1 MGTESD
7 SGICKGGDDGIGCR
21 NCAAYDCEMGI
32 KNDCRRNAE
41 GYSDPTA
48 YEALKNMEQEEERFH
63 KLLDTIFALCE
74 LSDFHIEERIVIKD
88 KRTGRI
94 WR

>member
-1 MGTESD
+1 MA
-7 SGICKGGDDGIGCR
+7 KDDL
-21 NCAAYDCEMGI
+21 
-32 KNDCRRNAE
+32 RRNAE
-41 GYSDPTA
+41 GYYDPTA
-48 YEALKNMEQEEERFH
+48 YEAMKNIERDEERFH

-88 KRTGRI
+88 KRTGKV

>member
-1 MGTESD
+1 MA
-7 SGICKGGDDGIGCR
+7 KDDLR
-21 NCAAYDCEMGI
+21 
-32 KNDCRRNAE
+32 KNAE
-41 GYSDPTA
+41 GYSDPTV
-48 YEALKNMEQEEERFH
+48 YMALRNIERNDEERFR